1 MDGCSVIELG
11 DYRLVAK
18 ARFSPGVID
27 KTDQIS

>member
-18 ARFSPGVID
+18 ASFSPGAIEKSD
-27 KTDQIS
+27 EIS